1 MNAIKYKGKAEI
13 KSTLGAVIQSDPQFF
28 KSKIAEIRPII
39 DSTVKQVNDMTLE
52 EQKERLF
59 EIDPDSLQE
68 PQKKKKEIKIELPN
82 LDRFKEVTLRLAPYP
97 SGPLHIGNTRMVVL
111 NDYLAKKYKG
121 KLYLVFDDTIGSKTK
136 IIDPDAYDSI
146 PEGLDYLD
154 VKVHKTYYK
163 SDRLDLFYDYALQ
176 IITKGSAYVC
186 TCDGVTWRTTFKE
199 DKTACPCRSRTIED
213 NLDHWEKMLDGT
225 YPELGAVVRL
235 KTEMDAP
242 DPAIRDP
249 VMLRISEREHPRV
262 GSKYRVW
269 PLLEFSW
276 GIDDH
281 ELNISHII
289 RGKDLRKE
297 GVLEER
303 IWDVFQWKKPTIT
316 LYGRMKLYDLQ
327 LSKSESAQK
336 IRSGEYSDWTD
347 PRTGACNHFSEE
359 ELSLKLFVSPY

>member
-1 MNAIKYKGKAEI
+1 MYPRYLLNRNSGAQILFRRLTAGL
-13 KSTLGAVIQSDPQFF
+13 TLGYIPKGPIGKNLEILTEAVSICRNEKAIVLYVEPDC
-28 KSKIAEIRPII
+28 
-39 DSTVKQVNDMTLE
+39 LE
-52 EQKERLF
+52 EEFDKKNIFAKGFSKSHLSIQPRRTIIL
-59 EIDPDSLQE
+59 SLE
-68 PQKKKKEIKIELPN
+68 GGEMDWQKKMKQKTRYNIRLAMKKEIKIELPN

-97 SGPLHIGNTRMVVL
+97 SGPLHIGNSRMVVL

-154 VKVHKTYYK
+154 VKVHKTFFK
-163 SDRLDLFYDYALQ
+163 SDRLDLFYDYATQ
-176 IITKGSAYVC
+176 ILTKGSAYVC
-186 TCDGVTWRTTFKE
+186 TCDGGTWRTTFKE
-199 DKTACPCRSRTIED
+199 DKIACPCRSLSIED
-213 NLDHWEKMLDGT
+213 NLARWEKMLDGT
-225 YPELGAVVRL
+225 YPEQGAVVRL

-276 GIDDH
+276 GIDDYK
-281 ELNISHII
+281 LNISHII

-303 IWDVFQWKKPTIT
+303 IWDVFQWKKP
-316 LYGRMKLYDLQ
+316 
-327 LSKSESAQK
+327 
-336 IRSGEYSDWTD
+336 
-347 PRTGACNHFSEE
+347 
-359 ELSLKLFVSPY
+359 